1 MIFIVILYFIWLL
14 HLFIVG
20 DNCMFHVKH
29 KYIKI
34 STCYVCYYFRN
45 INYYKILYFLNSMFH
60 VKHDLSTDLLIY
72 NNYIS
77 NISIIIVFIL

>member
-29 KYIKI
+29 
-34 STCYVCYYFRN
+34 
-45 INYYKILYFLNSMFH
+45 
-60 VKHDLSTDLLIY
+60 DLSTALLIY
-72 NNYIS
+72 IFLIVNNNYI
-77 NISIIIVFIL
+77 